1 MPTLE
6 IRLTVPEGTAV
17 QVVGLGREGIEIAAP
32 IENPVERYFNDY
44 LSNNGR
50 KVFSAA
56 ALIEDFRGRPG
67 FTLEDLARNL
77 SVDYDTVKSWH
88 RTTGRAAKRWRTD
101 TATQEPI
108 RFDWIDYGE
117 VQPGGGERTTYRLP
131 RDVATIVK
139 DLPRFQPEHGE
150 SR

>member
-6 IRLTVPEGTAV
+6 IRLIVPEGTAV
-17 QVVGLGREGIEIAAP
+17 QVVGLGSEGIEVAAP

-56 ALIEDFRGRPG
+56 ARIEDFRGRPG
-67 FTLEDLARNL
+67 FTLEDLAGNL

-88 RTTGRAAKRWRTD
+88 RTTGRAAKRWRAD
-101 TATQEPI
+101 TGTQEPI

-131 RDVATIVK
+131 QDVATIIK
-139 DLPRFQPEHGE
+139 DLPRFQPEHGD